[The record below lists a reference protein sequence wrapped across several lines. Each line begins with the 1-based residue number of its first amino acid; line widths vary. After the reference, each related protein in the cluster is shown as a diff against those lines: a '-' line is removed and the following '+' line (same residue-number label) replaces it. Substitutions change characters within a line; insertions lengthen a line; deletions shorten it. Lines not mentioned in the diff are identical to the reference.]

1 MTTKEFSNEFD
12 TLLNSYSNQE
22 QFGKINSLALDEYEK
37 SQFLTTAQEQLI
49 LEYYSGRNQQGE
61 SFEQSEEVRRYLS
74 SLYKTE
80 KLKEY
85 KGNNSKL
92 EKLNPKSKFYLLPED
107 LLFITL
113 EKVLL
118 EDSCNNEFIDVY
130 PVTQDQYNKTL
141 NNPFRGPSRN
151 RVIRLDYNSE
161 VVELISNQSI
171 SEYLMKYVSKPEPI
185 ILEKLEGLTIN
196 GISNKTDCKLHP
208 SLHRSI
214 LNRAVRLALMSK
226 GIQLT

>member
-1 MTTKEFSNEFD
+1 MTNQEFSNEFD
-12 TLLNSYSNQE
+12 TLLNSYSKLE
-22 QFGKINSLALDEYEK
+22 QFGKVGSLALDEYEK

-74 SLYKTE
+74 SLYKTVQLE
-80 KLKEY
+80 EYIDSSFNLK
-85 KGNNSKL
+85 NLNS
-92 EKLNPKSKFYLLPED
+92 KSKFYLLPKD

-113 EKVLL
+113 EEVLL
-118 EDSCNNEFIDVY
+118 EGSCSNEYTNVQPI
-130 PVTQDQYNKTL
+130 TQDQYSKTI
-141 NNPFRGPSRN
+141 NNPFRGPSKN
-151 RVIRLDYNSE
+151 RAIRLDYNSE
-161 VVELISNQSI
+161 IVELISNK
-171 SEYLMKYVSKPEPI
+171 EVLAYLMKYVSKPEPI
-185 ILEKLEGLTIN
+185 ILENLGGLTIN
-196 GISNKTDCKLHP
+196 GISDETKCKLHP

>member
-1 MTTKEFSNEFD
+1 MTNQEFSNEFD
-12 TLLNSYSNQE
+12 TLLNSYSKDT
-22 QFGKINSLALDEYEK
+22 QFGKVDSFALDEYEK
-37 SQFLTTAQEQLI
+37 SQFLTTAQEQLV
-49 LEYYSGRNQQGE
+49 LEYYSGRNQYGE

-80 KLKEY
+80 ELEESDVPGLKKLD
-85 KGNNSKL
+85 S
-92 EKLNPKSKFYLLPED
+92 KSKFYLLPKD

-113 EKVLL
+113 EEVLL
-118 EDSCNNEFIDVY
+118 ENSCGEFINVQ
-130 PVTQDQYNKTL
+130 PITQDQYNKTI

-151 RVIRLDYNSE
+151 RAIRLDYNSE
-161 VVELISNQSI
+161 IVELISNKEVSV
-171 SEYLMKYVSKPEPI
+171 YLMKYVSKPEPI
-185 ILEKLEGLTIN
+185 ILEDLEGLTIN
-196 GISNKTDCKLHP
+196 GISNKTECKLHP